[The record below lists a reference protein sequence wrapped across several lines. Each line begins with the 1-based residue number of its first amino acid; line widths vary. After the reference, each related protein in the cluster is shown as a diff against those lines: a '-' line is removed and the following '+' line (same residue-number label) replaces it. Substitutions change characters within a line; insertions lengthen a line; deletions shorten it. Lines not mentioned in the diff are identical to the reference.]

1 MRRDVRRNGKQVLR
15 RKKRR
20 VINAKEFKRRRYRM
34 LRKNLIVL
42 GLVATLFAIPVRAD
56 EGQKSPAES
65 QVNLHIGGG
74 IGVPLDP
81 TGKFAGIGGTF
92 QAGAG
97 PNLGSHHSIVGEFM
111 WHGLPP
117 NQSALLPVLNA
128 LCLLNPPVP
137 PSTACSVASINATD
151 NVYALTANYMY
162 HRDGK
167 RFGYYAIG
175 GGGWYYRHAQL
186 KSFTVPGGTVCDP
199 AWLWW
204 GYGCQN
210 GFVSN
215 SVLASSGV
223 SSGGVN
229 GGVGITVAMTAGS
242 KFYIEARYHYSPQGG
257 RVSTQILPVTMG
269 IRW

>member
-1 MRRDVRRNGKQVLR
+1 MP
-15 RKKRR
+15 KRG
-20 VINAKEFKRRRYRM
+20 
-34 LRKNLIVL
+34 LIKV
-42 GLVATLFAIPVRAD
+42 GLLATLFVIPAMAD
-56 EGQKSPAES
+56 EGQASKTAS

-74 IGVPLDP
+74 VGVPLDP
-81 TGKFAGIGGTF
+81 TGNFSGIGGTF

-97 PNLGSHHSIVGEFM
+97 PNFGNHHSIFGEFM

-128 LCLLNPPVP
+128 FCLLNPPVP
-137 PSTACSVASINATD
+137 PSIACSVASINATD

-162 HRDGK
+162 HKDGK
-167 RFGYYAIG
+167 RFGYYFIG
-175 GGGWYYRHAQL
+175 GGGWYYRKAEL
-186 KSFTVPGGTVCDP
+186 KNFAVPPGTVCNP
-199 AWLWW
+199 AWGWW
-204 GYGCQN
+204 GYPCQN
-210 GFVSN
+210 GTVSTN
-215 SVLASSGV
+215 VVLASRGI

-229 GGVGITVAMTAGS
+229 GGVGVTVAMTAGL

>member
-1 MRRDVRRNGKQVLR
+1 MPRQS
-15 RKKRR
+15 
-20 VINAKEFKRRRYRM
+20 
-34 LRKNLIVL
+34 LIVV
-42 GLVATLFAIPVRAD
+42 GLLATLLAIPVRAN
-56 EGQKSPAES
+56 EGQASPDAS

-128 LCLLNPPVP
+128 LCLLNPPTT
-137 PSTACSVASINATD
+137 PSTPCSVASINASD

-162 HRDGK
+162 HRDRK
-167 RFGYYAIG
+167 RFSYYAIG
-175 GGGWYYRHAQL
+175 GGGWYYRKAEL
-186 KSFTVPGGTVCDP
+186 KNFTVPVGTACAP
-199 AWLWW
+199 SWEWW
-204 GYGCQN
+204 GYSCQN
-210 GFVSN
+210 GSVN
-215 SVLASSGV
+215 SVLASRGI

-229 GGVGITVAMTAGS
+229 GGVGITVGMTSGL

>member
-1 MRRDVRRNGKQVLR
+1 MPKQS
-15 RKKRR
+15 
-20 VINAKEFKRRRYRM
+20 
-34 LRKNLIVL
+34 LIVF
-42 GLVATLFAIPVRAD
+42 GVLVTLLAGSVRAD
-56 EGQKSPAES
+56 EGQASTVVS

-97 PNLGSHHSIVGEFM
+97 PNLGNHHSIVGEFM
-111 WHGLPP
+111 WHALPP

-128 LCLLNPPVP
+128 VCLLNPPTP

-151 NVYALTANYMY
+151 NVYALTANYMF
-162 HRDGK
+162 HKEGR

-175 GGGWYYRHAQL
+175 GGGWYYRKAQL
-186 KSFTVPGGTVCDP
+186 KNFTVPPGTVCVP
-199 AWLWW
+199 AWEWW
-204 GYGCQN
+204 GYTCQN
-210 GFVSN
+210 GSVSTN
-215 SVLASSGV
+215 SVLASRGV

-229 GGVGITVAMTAGS
+229 GGVGFTVGMTSGL

-257 RVSTQILPVTMG
+257 RISTQILPVTLG

>member
-1 MRRDVRRNGKQVLR
+1 MVRK
-15 RKKRR
+15 
-20 VINAKEFKRRRYRM
+20 I
-34 LRKNLIVL
+34 LIVV
-42 GLVATLFAIPVRAD
+42 GLLATLVIPVRAD
-56 EGQKSPAES
+56 EDQKSPTES

-97 PNLGSHHSIVGEFM
+97 PNFGNHHSIVGEFM
-111 WHGLPP
+111 WHALPP

-128 LCLLNPPVP
+128 FCLLNPPTP
-137 PSTACSVASINATD
+137 PSTVCSVASINATD

-162 HRDGK
+162 HKDYK

-175 GGGWYYRHAQL
+175 GGGWYYRKAQL
-186 KSFTVPGGTVCDP
+186 KNFAVPLSTPCAP
-199 AWLWW
+199 AWGWW
-204 GYGCQN
+204 GYSCQN
-210 GFVSN
+210 GSV
-215 SVLASSGV
+215 VLASSGV

-229 GGVGITVAMTAGS
+229 GGVGITIAMTAGS

-257 RVSTQILPVTMG
+257 RVSTRILPVTMG

>member
-1 MRRDVRRNGKQVLR
+1 VRKILFV
-15 RKKRR
+15 
-20 VINAKEFKRRRYRM
+20 V
-34 LRKNLIVL
+34 
-42 GLVATLFAIPVRAD
+42 GLLATLVIPVRSD

-74 IGVPLDP
+74 IGVPLYP

-97 PNLGSHHSIVGEFM
+97 PNLGIHHSIVGEFM
-111 WHGLPP
+111 WHALPP
-117 NQSALLPVLNA
+117 NQSTLLPVLNA
-128 LCLLNPPVP
+128 FCLLNPPVP
-137 PSTACSVASINATD
+137 PSTVCSVASINATD

-162 HRDGK
+162 HRGGK

-175 GGGWYYRHAQL
+175 GGGWYYRKAEL
-186 KSFTVPGGTVCDP
+186 KNFTVPPGTPCVP
-199 AWLWW
+199 AWGWW
-204 GYGCQN
+204 GYACQS
-210 GFVSN
+210 GSV
-215 SVLASSGV
+215 VLASTGI

-229 GGVGITVAMTAGS
+229 GGVGITVNMTSGL
-242 KFYIEARYHYSPQGG
+242 KFYMEARYHYSPQGG

>member
-1 MRRDVRRNGKQVLR
+1 MAKQ
-15 RKKRR
+15 
-20 VINAKEFKRRRYRM
+20 
-34 LRKNLIVL
+34 NLIVV
-42 GLVATLFAIPVRAD
+42 GLVATLFAIPVHAD
-56 EGQKSPAES
+56 ETQPSPVES

-111 WHGLPP
+111 WHALPP

-162 HRDGK
+162 HRDRK

-175 GGGWYYRHAQL
+175 GGGWYYRKAQL
-186 KSFTVPGGTVCDP
+186 KNFTVPAGTVCNP
-199 AWLWW
+199 AWSWW
-204 GYGCQN
+204 GYACQG

-215 SVLASSGV
+215 TVLASSGI
-223 SSGGVN
+223 SSGGIN
-229 GGVGITVAMTAGS
+229 GGVGITVAMTAGA